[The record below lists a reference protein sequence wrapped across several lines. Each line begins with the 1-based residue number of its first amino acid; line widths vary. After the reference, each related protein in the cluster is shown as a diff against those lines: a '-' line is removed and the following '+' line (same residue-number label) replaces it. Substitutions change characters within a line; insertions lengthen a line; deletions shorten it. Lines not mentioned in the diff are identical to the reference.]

1 MELCDATFLLN
12 PNQINILTDN
22 PGKPNQKEKKKKIIL
37 KKDMDIYNL
46 AKTGVFLNWHSS
58 KGKEKLR
65 DKH

>member
-22 PGKPNQKEKKKKIIL
+22 PGKPNQKEKEKKNF
-37 KKDMDIYNL
+37 KKDMDIYDL
-46 AKTGVFLNWHSS
+46 AKTGEFLNWHSS